1 MIIMEI
7 MKKALLV
14 YITLAFVFIVLGIC
28 LLAWPHTS
36 LRVICYAFGAALLI
50 LGIIRLSQ
58 FIKNKENDRSISFQ
72 FNLILGVFFIIVGA
86 LLVIFPSIIM
96 PILPVLIGI
105 IIAADGIY
113 KIKVALDARSFGH
126 EKWGL
131 IVVVSLFTIVFG
143 FSLIIN
149 SGEVTTALIMLIGI
163 SLLIDGAQNLITII
177 STFKLMSTLVL
188 KEDAANAEFK
198 EEDIPQA
205 ESDDVKAEEIRPEDM
220 IIEDKKEDGE

>member
-1 MIIMEI
+1 M
-7 MKKALLV
+7 A
-14 YITLAFVFIVLGIC
+14 GI
-28 LLAWPHTS
+28 L
-36 LRVICYAFGAALLI
+36 
-50 LGIIRLSQ
+50 
-58 FIKNKENDRSISFQ
+58 
-72 FNLILGVFFIIVGA
+72 
-86 LLVIFPSIIM
+86 IFPLQPGEIVCRPGVQCCFLNFEI
-96 PILPVLIGI
+96 PILKFTDQVNAAANIFLYRLVSSGKIVSKAAVYNRGKSVLSSIGI

-113 KIKVALDARSFGH
+113 KIKVALDARSLGH